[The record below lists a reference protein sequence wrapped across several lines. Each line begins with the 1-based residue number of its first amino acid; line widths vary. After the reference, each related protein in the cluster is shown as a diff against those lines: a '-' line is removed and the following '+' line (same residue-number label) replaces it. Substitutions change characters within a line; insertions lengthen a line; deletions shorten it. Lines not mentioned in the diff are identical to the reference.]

1 MKNIKSNFKIV
12 SFYRF
17 IKLSNKDKIKVKIDN
32 YLKKKLIKGTILLSD
47 EGING
52 FLSSNEQNVLEVLK
66 FLKKTLRIRK
76 ISQKIQNVDFIPFNR
91 MKVRLKKEI
100 VSIGIEQLDTNKL
113 NNNYI
118 QPPEWNKLIEKK
130 DVKILD
136 VRNIYEINIGKFK
149 NSINPHTNNFR
160 DFPKKLRQL
169 NLQTNDTIAMYCTGG
184 IRCEKASSFLKSRG
198 YKNIFQLSG
207 GILNYFDH
215 FKNNIKEN
223 KWNGDCFVFD
233 NRVTVNKKLETG
245 KFKQCYG
252 CRRPISI
259 QDTKSKK
266 YVKGVCCPYC
276 FSLRTKEQKKKF
288 T

>member
-1 MKNIKSNFKIV
+1 
-12 SFYRF
+12 
-17 IKLSNKDKIKVKIDN
+17 
-32 YLKKKLIKGTILLSD
+32 
-47 EGING
+47 
-52 FLSSNEQNVLEVLK
+52 
-66 FLKKTLRIRK
+66 
-76 ISQKIQNVDFIPFNR
+76 

-118 QPPEWNKLIEKK
+118 QPPEWNKLIEK

-233 NRVTVNKKLETG
+233 NRVTVNKN
-245 KFKQCYG
+245 
-252 CRRPISI
+252 
-259 QDTKSKK
+259 
-266 YVKGVCCPYC
+266 
-276 FSLRTKEQKKKF
+276 
-288 T
+288 